1 MQLGTRNGWRCLA
14 LLLAP
19 SPSRDVLVHLGGVVK
34 NRTTVRTVYLYL
46 VTTVAIIMTLT
57 GVIGSISD
65 ALNMYVFHL
74 IGAESMASE
83 LGSLLGLLSSVV
95 VGAPVWLYHL
105 RIIERDRRASRQQAR
120 QQAESNVP
128 DTNAGAISVP
138 PSRDF
143 VRSLYL
149 YLVACIGLFI
159 LMFNSAN
166 LAPNA
171 YRAFFMSSPVVAA
184 PGKPEVPVPPDTY
197 AMQSLVRDVIG
208 CLVGLGVWLYH
219 WHIAEH
225 EFTDSRST

>member
-1 MQLGTRNGWRCLA
+1 M
-14 LLLAP
+14 
-19 SPSRDVLVHLGGVVK
+19 K

-46 VTTVAIIMTLT
+46 VTTVAIIMALT
-57 GVIGSISD
+57 GLIGSVSD
-65 ALNMYVFHL
+65 ALNMYVFRL
-74 IGAESMASE
+74 IGADSMPSE
-83 LGSLLGLLSSVV
+83 LASILGLLSSVV

-105 RIIERDRRASRQQAR
+105 RIIERDRRTAVEQQTGP
-120 QQAESNVP
+120 QAGPTVG
-128 DTNAGAISVP
+128 DTNVSAGSAPS
-138 PSRDF
+138 SRDF

-197 AMQSLVRDVIG
+197 AMQNLVRGVIG

-219 WHIAEH
+219 WHVAER
-225 EFTDSRST
+225 EFTDRRGA